1 MPVSCEQGSSENL
14 YDWISDLNRHEY
26 WFTVFMMITGLDPST
41 IEEMTIDAYIES
53 LRETYN
59 YILVPDNFSEEE
71 TYSNDMF
78 SIYPFVHKNYKHFIR
93 QIRVSWQESTIC
105 KYLEQA

>member
-1 MPVSCEQGSSENL
+1 MG
-14 YDWISDLNRHEY
+14 RHEAAPK
-26 WFTVFMMITGLDPST
+26 L
-41 IEEMTIDAYIES
+41 AALL
-53 LRETYN
+53 LRYF
-59 YILVPDNFSEEE
+59 YYVLVPGNQPEEE

-93 QIRVSWQESTIC
+93 QIRISWQESTIC

>member
-14 YDWISDLNRHEY
+14 YDWAKDLSRHEY
-26 WFTVFMMITGLDPST
+26 LFTVFMMITGLYPT
-41 IEEMTIDAYIES
+41 KLNEMTIDGYVAA

-59 YILVPDNFSEEE
+59 YVLVPDNQPEEE

-93 QIRVSWQESTIC
+93 QIRISWQESTIC